1 MSSNLRLGSIDARRD
16 PGQTYQAE
24 SSRLAP
30 DFLEFSDNR
39 TGSHEHGW
47 GSLDTFTSSQND
59 RHGATGLSKIAQ
71 IDEIRTASGPGWT
84 RGRLTSRLTRLNQRL
99 TRRVKVNCHCLAEWW
114 AEDRHGS
121 NEL

>member
-1 MSSNLRLGSIDARRD
+1 MSSNLRLGGIDARRD

-84 RGRLTSRLTRLNQRL
+84 RSRFNKSINEAQSTINKAGESQLSLSCRVVGGRSAWF
-99 TRRVKVNCHCLAEWW
+99 K
-114 AEDRHGS
+114 
-121 NEL
+121 